1 MNLIDRAQTRVK
13 RELALQRN
21 HRRVRELMVAIE
33 PSGSPSPSSSTSGQK
48 PVIFFNASTR
58 LSGLSQNA
66 GFSLVSSLA
75 LRRAG
80 IPVIHFVCERGLS
93 RCVLGTNKLDP
104 QAPMP
109 CAECVRTSHL
119 IFDGAQTQ
127 PFIFRRDEALAAHL
141 ESLSLDELL
150 QVEWQDIPLGRLV
163 LPSLRWVLRIHHLQD
178 DDPTRFLAR
187 EFLLSAYHVAREFE
201 ALIEKSDPRAVVVF
215 NGMFYPEG
223 TARWVAQRRGLPVY
237 SHEVGMLPLSA
248 FFTAEEAT
256 AYPVKVDEAFQL
268 NDEQNAR
275 LDAYLNQRTQGKF
288 VTAGV
293 QFWPEMRELDDAF
306 WGRAKQFKAVV
317 PVFTNVVFDTSQGHA
332 NVVFEHMF
340 AWLDA
345 VLGEI
350 KAHPEVFFVLRA
362 HPDEERPGKESR
374 ETVSD
379 WVKARDVEAL
389 PNVLFIGPREFMSS
403 YELIAHAKFV
413 MVYNSTVGL
422 ESSVLGKPVL
432 CAGKARY
439 TQIPTVFFPQSVNEY
454 RQQLRAFLADEA
466 VEHPAEFQRNARRVL
481 YSQLF
486 RASLPFGDFLEEDG
500 VWKGY
505 VRLKDFDA
513 DALDPRNSATLQV
526 VLDGILAGKPFILDL

>member
-1 MNLIDRAQTRVK
+1 MNLIQRARVRVK
-13 RELALQRN
+13 RENALRRN
-21 HRRVRELMVAIE
+21 HRRVRELTAEIGLPTAE
-33 PSGSPSPSSSTSGQK
+33 TAADQR

-75 LRRAG
+75 LRRTG
-80 IPVIHFVCERGLS
+80 QPVIHFVCLNGLS
-93 RCVLGTNKLDP
+93 HCVLGTDKLNP
-104 QAPMP
+104 KAPPP
-109 CAECVRTSHL
+109 CAECMRTSRVL
-119 IFDGAQTQ
+119 FEGAQVF
-127 PFIFRRDEALAAHL
+127 PFTLKRDADLSDYL
-141 ESLSLDELL
+141 TDLSLEELL
-150 QVEWQDIPLGRLV
+150 KVEWQDIPLGKLV

-178 DDPTRFLAR
+178 DEPTRYLAR
-187 EFLLSAYHVAREFE
+187 EYMLSALHVARQFKK
-201 ALIEKSDPRAVVVF
+201 LIEQSNPLAVVVF
-215 NGMFYPEG
+215 NGMFYPEAA
-223 TARWVAQRRGLPVY
+223 ARWMAQRHGLPVY

-248 FFTAEEAT
+248 FLTAEEAT
-256 AYPVKVDEAFQL
+256 AYPVKVDEKFKL
-268 NDEQNAR
+268 SPEQNAR

-293 QFWPEMRELDDAF
+293 NFWPEMRELDDAF
-306 WGRAKQFKAVV
+306 WQRAEQFEAVV

-340 AWLDA
+340 AWLDL
-345 VLGEI
+345 VLEEI
-350 KAHPEVFFVLRA
+350 KAHPEIFFVLRA

-379 WVKARDVEAL
+379 WVKARGVEQL
-389 PNVLFIGPREFMSS
+389 PNMLFIGPRQFISS

-439 TQIPTVFFPQSVNEY
+439 TQIPTVFFPQSVPDY
-454 RQQLRAFLADEA
+454 RAKLREFLAADA
-466 VEHPAEFQRNARRVL
+466 VTHPDEFQRNARRVL

-500 VWKGY
+500 VWRGY
-505 VRLKDFDA
+505 VRLKDFKA
-513 DALDPRNSATLQV
+513 EALYPHNSATLQV
-526 VLDGILAGKPFILDL
+526 VLDGILKGTPFIQDL

>member
-1 MNLIDRAQTRVK
+1 MNLVQRAQTRVK
-13 RELALQRN
+13 RELALRRN
-21 HRRVRELMVAIE
+21 YRRVRELTAEIDSAVPASA
-33 PSGSPSPSSSTSGQK
+33 PAGQR

-80 IPVIHFVCERGLS
+80 IPVIPFVSQCGLS
-93 RCVLGTNKLDP
+93 HCVLGTDKDHPHNP
-104 QAPMP
+104 PP
-109 CAECVRTSHL
+109 CAECTRTSRL
-119 IFDGAQTQ
+119 IFEGADVR
-127 PFIFRRDEALAAHL
+127 PFTFQRDEALAEHL
-141 ESLSLDELL
+141 EDLSLDELL
-150 QVEWQDIPLGRLV
+150 QAAWQDIPLGRLV
-163 LPSLRWVLRIHHLQD
+163 LPSLRWVLRIHHLKD
-178 DDPTRFLAR
+178 DEPTRYLAR
-187 EFLLSAYHVAREFE
+187 EFMLSAYHVAREFE
-201 ALIEKSDPRAVVVF
+201 ALIEKTDPLAVVVF

-268 NDEQNAR
+268 NAEQNAR

-306 WGRAKQFKAVV
+306 WGRAEQFKAVV

-340 AWLDA
+340 AWLDL
-345 VLGEI
+345 VLEEI
-350 KAHPEVFFVLRA
+350 KAHPEIFFVLRA

-379 WVKARDVEAL
+379 WVKARNVEQL
-389 PNVLFIGPREFMSS
+389 PNVLFIGPRQFISS

-439 TQIPTVFFPQSVNEY
+439 TQIPTVFFPQSEPEY
-454 RQQLRAFLADEA
+454 RAQLRAFLAAET
-466 VEHPAEFQRNARRVL
+466 VEQPDEFQRNGRRVL

-505 VRLKDFDA
+505 VRLKDFKA
-513 DALDPRNSATLQV
+513 AALDPQNSATLQV
-526 VLDGILAGKPFILDL
+526 VLDGILKGKPFILDL